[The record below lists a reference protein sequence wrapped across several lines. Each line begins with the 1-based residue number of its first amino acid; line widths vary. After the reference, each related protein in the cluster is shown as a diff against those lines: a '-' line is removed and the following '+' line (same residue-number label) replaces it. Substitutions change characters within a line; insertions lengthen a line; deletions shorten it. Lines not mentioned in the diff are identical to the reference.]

1 MACWN
6 AAKRDFVLLRAYKH
20 ADAPHPL
27 ALLRACRERPCRRRT
42 TNQLD
47 ELASSHGLPSVRGS
61 HPSTAERN

>member
-27 ALLRACRERPCRRRT
+27 ALLCACGERRAADERDESRRLIG
-42 TNQLD
+42 Q
-47 ELASSHGLPSVRGS
+47 SSG
-61 HPSTAERN
+61 